1 MKYLNISPSGSEGGA
16 RTHDILINSQAQ
28 LPAVLPRN
36 ILKLNRAIGFPPIGD
51 NPRDVI
57 FFFIQT
63 LKQHLGL

>member
-36 ILKLNRAIGFPPIGD
+36 ILKLNRAIGLPPIGI
-51 NPRDVI
+51 RA
-57 FFFIQT
+57 
-63 LKQHLGL
+63 KYSCAYYK